1 MCRSYASVV
10 SPFFIDIK
18 RSSMSRTGEYY
29 LEVEQYMREEQNIIE
44 FEMHTIEVAF
54 EKLTNII
61 KDILTKRGYKKEE
74 IRCNLQSNPLSV
86 NLRYDYW
93 NQIDDQ
99 TLKIIEQETGVHPEH
114 WEDFDEDTG
123 YINSYRL
130 TMEAV

>member
-1 MCRSYASVV
+1 
-10 SPFFIDIK
+10 
-18 RSSMSRTGEYY
+18 MSRTGEYY

-130 TMEAV
+130 TTEAV